1 MSTNDDRPSYGQ
13 DPQAG
18 QGRPWQGQNEQYGQG
33 GHGAQRLGPYG
44 QGQGQGGYGAAPQ
57 GRPDYGPAGQ
67 GPYGQGPQGGYG
79 GPQGGWDQSA
89 GPRYGTQPYAAY
101 AQPQEATEPPK
112 YRQLLLATLVSL
124 GIYLLS
130 SVPGFLML
138 GDSGEFRRAIDEQ
151 MAAQGQS
158 MTAEE
163 AQTFEQ
169 IMDVAA
175 KAGVAMLVLFT
186 LVMVGL
192 YLLVYVGLRRRRNWA
207 RVTGIVFAILSLVFT
222 LPGLLLMPFMG
233 GTGMISLVL
242 SLLSVAVDVWWLVLA
257 FNGRIS
263 RYLQQRAL
271 MG

>member
-1 MSTNDDRPSYGQ
+1 MTDQNHRPSYGQ

-18 QGRPWQGQNEQYGQG
+18 
-33 GHGAQRLGPYG
+33 
-44 QGQGQGGYGAAPQ
+44 Q

-79 GPQGGWDQSA
+79 QPQGGWDQSA

-130 SVPGFLML
+130 AVPGFLMF
-138 GDSGEFRRAIDEQ
+138 GDSGEFRRAMDEQ
-151 MAAQGQS
+151 MAAQEQS

-163 AQTFEQ
+163 ARSVEQ
-169 IMDVAA
+169 IMDFMTG
-175 KAGVAMLVLFT
+175 AGMAMMALFT
-186 LVMVGL
+186 LVIVGL
-192 YLLVYVGLRRRRNWA
+192 YLLVYFGLRKRKNWA
-207 RVTGIVFAILSLVFT
+207 RVTGIVFAILSVVLT

-233 GTGMISLVL
+233 GAGMFSLVL
-242 SLLSVAVDVWWLVLA
+242 SLLSVAVNIWWLVLA